1 MAERLVVADA
11 SPLIGLAAAG
21 AFDLLR
27 QLFGK
32 VTVTTKVRDEV
43 LAGGVLPGGRELAE
57 AIRAGWIAVADADA
71 RDPTF
76 AGLDPGEASTIS
88 LATGHNGPCLV
99 LMDEPYGRRRA
110 SESGIATTGV
120 AGVLVAAKNAGLVGG
135 IRPVLDRLTRSGFR
149 LSDEV
154 IRAVLEQAGEA

>member
-76 AGLDPGEASTIS
+76 AGLDPVTE
-88 LATGHNGPCLV
+88 
-99 LMDEPYGRRRA
+99 
-110 SESGIATTGV
+110 
-120 AGVLVAAKNAGLVGG
+120 VAAIICPLVCGGWPRTPAHPSTCDNSEHGLGPG
-135 IRPVLDRLTRSGFR
+135 PDSRRSTWQQW
-149 LSDEV
+149 V
-154 IRAVLEQAGEA
+154 VAKPPPPPPPPWC